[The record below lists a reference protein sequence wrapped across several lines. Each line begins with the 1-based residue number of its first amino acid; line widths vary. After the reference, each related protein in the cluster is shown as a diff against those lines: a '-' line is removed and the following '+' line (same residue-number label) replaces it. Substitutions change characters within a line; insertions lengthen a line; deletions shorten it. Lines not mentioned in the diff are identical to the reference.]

1 MAGFCKNCGA
11 PREDGKKFCSNCGIA
26 FDEKKVPG
34 NNAGNQQPRQSM
46 TESFVAQRN
55 QPHYNQRQQYQTPPP
70 QQVYRH
76 PYVQQPQRPPYG
88 NMPQKKKSHGG
99 AVFGLILAALAAVFV
114 ITAFFKPGFLRDKV
128 GLNANNKVEIE
139 NKRQQGKTVK
149 LSNGVLSLD
158 GLSVDFSGTGA
169 SDGSVTLTEEK
180 GASFEKENG
189 LVSELFSISY
199 DEDVS
204 GPVKVTLPVPEEY
217 DASQDGVLR
226 LGIGRDYTR
235 EDGVIVTPFEY
246 LDAEIS
252 DGVVTAYFDPSMYP
266 ETAFFG
272 RADNDETGFV
282 KTSLKSANT
291 KKYGKVKR
299 YVGMFLKNS
308 FYYENGHFEV
318 WYPFNLKIDSKDR
331 ELFLS
336 DLESI
341 YSFYEAKGYMMG
353 DKYPMDVNISRA
365 IEDQDGYSE
374 GTSITLKASLLF
386 GEEKKG
392 GKTESVYPS
401 HQTASR
407 ELLKHEFFHTIQ
419 VNYLGWMAGHSWS
432 AGWQESVWFDEATAV
447 YYEADETGSAS
458 SAQSNKFMENVWD
471 GLIPYDKMSADAGYA
486 RGPMV
491 AFVTEKLGSDEWIKT
506 VYNSYYEDSKPLND
520 SVRAYIETIPN
531 AASEFYNG
539 YVTGK
544 YYSAYENIGGADH
557 IPRLFYKAIVKN
569 KSPRNASSSLTI
581 AEPANKKLLEEAI
594 KNREP
599 FTLEEEEISLYGT
612 AAYLFALNCSLSI
625 DDIPEDYQV
634 SLYCDGCEVSLYE
647 VSTTKKDDLDRL
659 LSGKTISLKQLEEA
673 LINGRNYLALVV
685 SNAPIGEKMN
695 TTFKVVLEPSDSTLT
710 GTWSVEGEGSYSS
723 GLLDPLVGLL
733 EKYAGESGVGDLLG
747 LSGYGDLYRDSQN
760 SVISGGR
767 MTIENTGDKNV
778 YDVKIKFGNGAP
790 VQGYRGTYDP
800 SSKEM
805 VLKQKDTTYTDS
817 DGNTIDLEK
826 LGMTATLTFTFAT
839 EKDPETGA
847 VKQTFTGTGGQSSS
861 IVSTSGNYRGEKLSD
876 SIEALE

>member
-88 NMPQKKKSHGG
+88 NMPQKKKGHGG

-158 GLSVDFSGTGA
+158 GLSVDFSSTGA

-199 DEDVS
+199 DEEVS

-308 FYYENGHFEV
+308 FYYE
-318 WYPFNLKIDSKDR
+318 R
-331 ELFLS
+331 
-336 DLESI
+336 
-341 YSFYEAKGYMMG
+341 
-353 DKYPMDVNISRA
+353 PMN
-365 IEDQDGYSE
+365 
-374 GTSITLKASLLF
+374 
-386 GEEKKG
+386 
-392 GKTESVYPS
+392 
-401 HQTASR
+401 
-407 ELLKHEFFHTIQ
+407 
-419 VNYLGWMAGHSWS
+419 
-432 AGWQESVWFDEATAV
+432 
-447 YYEADETGSAS
+447 
-458 SAQSNKFMENVWD
+458 
-471 GLIPYDKMSADAGYA
+471 
-486 RGPMV
+486 
-491 AFVTEKLGSDEWIKT
+491 
-506 VYNSYYEDSKPLND
+506 
-520 SVRAYIETIPN
+520 
-531 AASEFYNG
+531 
-539 YVTGK
+539 
-544 YYSAYENIGGADH
+544 
-557 IPRLFYKAIVKN
+557 
-569 KSPRNASSSLTI
+569 
-581 AEPANKKLLEEAI
+581 
-594 KNREP
+594 
-599 FTLEEEEISLYGT
+599 
-612 AAYLFALNCSLSI
+612 
-625 DDIPEDYQV
+625 
-634 SLYCDGCEVSLYE
+634 
-647 VSTTKKDDLDRL
+647 
-659 LSGKTISLKQLEEA
+659 
-673 LINGRNYLALVV
+673 
-685 SNAPIGEKMN
+685 
-695 TTFKVVLEPSDSTLT
+695 
-710 GTWSVEGEGSYSS
+710 
-723 GLLDPLVGLL
+723 
-733 EKYAGESGVGDLLG
+733 
-747 LSGYGDLYRDSQN
+747 
-760 SVISGGR
+760 
-767 MTIENTGDKNV
+767 
-778 YDVKIKFGNGAP
+778 
-790 VQGYRGTYDP
+790 
-800 SSKEM
+800 
-805 VLKQKDTTYTDS
+805 
-817 DGNTIDLEK
+817 
-826 LGMTATLTFTFAT
+826 
-839 EKDPETGA
+839 
-847 VKQTFTGTGGQSSS
+847 
-861 IVSTSGNYRGEKLSD
+861 
-876 SIEALE
+876 